1 MKIHCRQISPEFQ
14 SIPVG
19 TGTEWIIHD
28 KPTEP
33 EFPHEINGYNFV
45 CRGVVNYEIQKEIAE
60 KTGANPGDVL
70 LWEYAGGFSEEF
82 LNRNRR
88 NK

>member
-14 SIPVG
+14 NVEIG
-19 TGTEWIIHD
+19 KGTEWVIHNG
-28 KPTEP
+28 PNEP
-33 EFPHEINGYNFV
+33 ELPHEIQGDRFIA
-45 CRGVVNYEIQKEIAE
+45 RGVRSYEIKAEIAAAKGGKAE
-60 KTGANPGDVL
+60 DVL

-88 NK
+88 KK

>member
-19 TGTEWIIHD
+19 TGTEWIIHNG
-28 KPTEP
+28 PNEP
-33 EFPHEINGYNFV
+33 EFPHEIQGYNFI
-45 CRGVVNYEIQKEIAE
+45 CRGVVNYEIKREIATA
-60 KTGANPGDVL
+60 TGAKPEDVL

-82 LNRNRR
+82 LSRNRG
-88 NK
+88 KK

>member
-19 TGTEWIIHD
+19 TGTEWIIHNGPD
-28 KPTEP
+28 DP
-33 EFPHEINGYNFV
+33 EFPHEIQGYTFIST
-45 CRGVVNYEIQKEIAE
+45 GVVNYEIAMEIARV
-60 KTGANPGDVL
+60 TGADPGDVL

-82 LNRNRR
+82 LNRNRG
-88 NK
+88 KK